1 MAFPDLKAVSIRAVQ
16 WLTSSCWGSA
26 PRVVDE
32 PVPLIVLSSLL
43 LISSA
48 SLPFPCS
55 PHMITLRFR
64 RRDRREDVWCLL
76 LWPFYVVYILLLNVL
91 SAVPDRRPLW
101 YIMSTLFLKFFHK
114 APHWSFMRA
123 GIFVVVFVF
132 FHCYIPPTH
141 LEHRW
146 AHNKNSVHICWLN
159 GHPKLLRVYVSG

>member
-1 MAFPDLKAVSIRAVQ
+1 MAFPDLRP
-16 WLTSSCWGSA
+16 SA
-26 PRVVDE
+26 SGQCSGWRLAAE
-32 PVPLIVLSSLL
+32 GALPVLWMNPCPWLSSAAC
-43 LISSA
+43 SS
-48 SLPFPCS
+48 SVLHLYHFRVHPI
-55 PHMITLRFR
+55 MITLRFR

-76 LWPFYVVYILLLNVL
+76 LWPFYVVYISLLNVL